1 MPARPSSRRPPTLLP
16 VTVCVPAQ
24 VTLGIQLSRVRFD
37 NVDISL
43 RAIWDD
49 SDDNDD
55 DED

>member
-1 MPARPSSRRPPTLLP
+1 
-16 VTVCVPAQ
+16 
-24 VTLGIQLSRVRFD
+24 VRFD

>member
-16 VTVCVPAQ
+16 VCVPAQ